1 MTTLQR
7 WGCAIAAISCFGLS
21 IHAQQSRIGGPVDN
35 SRRVILAGR
44 VPLRARRGTDL
55 GRAPTT
61 LALPAVTLMLKPS
74 ASQQTALAQL
84 LRDLQ
89 DPASP
94 RYHQWLTPEQYA
106 DQFGASPADLAQ
118 ISAWL
123 QSQGFSILDVGR
135 GRTWITAAGT
145 AAQAEAAFQTEIHQ
159 YQVEGVTHYANAT
172 DPSVPAA
179 LAPLVGG
186 IRGLHDFHPKPRLR
200 APAPGYNTGG
210 GFHALAPDDVAT
222 IYDIAPL
229 YQAGIDGT
237 GQSLAVVGQTALQTS
252 DLQSFRA
259 KFNLPA
265 LNLRQVLV
273 PRHPNPGVSP
283 DDLTEANLDIDW
295 SGAVARNASIVYV
308 YSEDVFTSAM
318 YAIDSKLA
326 PVLSMSYGMCE
337 QSDLADLPSFQQ
349 LAQQANAQGMT
360 WFAAAGD
367 SGAADCDDYGTAVAQ
382 NGLAVDV
389 PASIPEVTAMGGT
402 EFNEQGASYWAAAN
416 GPNGG
421 SALSYIPEKVWND
434 TAIDQQLSAGGGG
447 ASIVFSRPFW
457 QAGTG
462 VPGDSFRHVPDLSF
476 SASADHDPY
485 YVVLNGQGAYFGGT
499 SAAAPIMAGV
509 AALLNQYLTPA
520 GAAGQAG
527 LGNINP
533 ALYRLAQTAP
543 AAFHDVQTGGNSVP
557 CATGTPNCSGGSFG
571 YPAAVGYDQASGLGS
586 VDVNQFV
593 HLWTGAPAG
602 ISGVAASIDQNP
614 VFEQAPDASGNRWR
628 FQLTLREEA
637 GIATTLQSFTIDGA
651 SYPLSLFNS
660 TAIPAGGSIAANV
673 GLSNVAVPK
682 TVVFTFSG
690 MDASGAP
697 WTTQML
703 VPFEGSQTAL
713 TVTGISNAASG
724 QQAFAPGE
732 LLAVYGT
739 ALGSTPQ
746 SAAAIPLPLY
756 LAGFEATI
764 NGVPAPLYY
773 VSPNQVNVQIPYE
786 TQPGPATLTVG
797 NPFTN
802 LNFNFTV
809 ANTAPGIFTF
819 ADGSVNPSRAGAKG
833 QEVFLYV
840 TGEGVVSPALAT
852 GDTPAADTPITRLPK
867 PVQPVT
873 VTVGGIAA
881 KLDFVGIPTGLVGVT
896 QINFEIPSN
905 VASGPQPVVVTVGGV
920 TSNAAT
926 ITVQ

>member
-7 WGCAIAAISCFGLS
+7 RGCALAAISFFGFS
-21 IHAQQSRIGGPVDN
+21 VHAQQSRIAGPVDS
-35 SRRVILAGR
+35 SRRVTLAGH
-44 VPLRARRGTDL
+44 VPARARRGTDL
-55 GRAPTT
+55 GRAPGTF
-61 LALPAVTLMLKPS
+61 ALPAVTLMLKPS
-74 ASQQTALAQL
+74 ATQQAALGQL
-84 LRDLQ
+84 LQDLQ

-94 RYHQWLTPEQYA
+94 KYHQWLTPEQYA
-106 DQFGASPADLAQ
+106 DQFGASQADIAQ

-123 QSQGFSILDVGR
+123 QSQGFNVLNVARSR
-135 GRTWITAAGT
+135 MWITASGT
-145 AAQAEAAFQTEIHQ
+145 AAQAEAAFRTEIHQ
-159 YQVEGVTHYANAT
+159 YQAEGAAHYANAT

-179 LAPLVGG
+179 IAPLVAS
-186 IRGLHDFHPKPRLR
+186 IRGLHDFHPRPRLR
-200 APAPGYNTGG
+200 APVPGYNTGG

-237 GQSLAVVGQTALQTS
+237 GQSLVVVGQTALQTS
-252 DLQSFRA
+252 DLQSFRT

-265 LNLRQVLV
+265 LNLQQVLV

-283 DDLTEANLDIDW
+283 DDLNEANLDLEW
-295 SGAVARNASIVYV
+295 SGAVARNAKIIYV
-308 YSEDVFTSAM
+308 YSNDVFTSAT

-337 QSDLADLPSFQQ
+337 QSDLGDLPSFQQ

-447 ASIVFSRPFW
+447 TSVVFSRPVW
-457 QAGTG
+457 QGGPG
-462 VPGDSFRHVPDLSF
+462 VPGDRFRHVPDISF

-485 YVVLNGQGAYFGGT
+485 YVVVNGQGTYFGGT
-499 SAAAPIMAGV
+499 SVGAPLMAGV
-509 AALLNQYLTPA
+509 TTLLNHYLA
-520 GAAGQAG
+520 SNGAAGQPG

-533 ALYRLAQTAP
+533 ALYRLAQTSP
-543 AAFHDVQTGGNSVP
+543 AAFHDVQTGDNSAP
-557 CATGTPNCSGGSFG
+557 CASGTPDCTGGSFG
-571 YPAAVGYDQASGLGS
+571 YTAVVNYDQASGLGS

-593 HLWTGAPAG
+593 HLWTGAPAHN
-602 ISGVAASIDQNP
+602 SGVAASIDQNP
-614 VFEQAPDASGNRWR
+614 VFQQAPDASGNRWR
-628 FQLTLREEA
+628 FQITLREEA
-637 GIATTLQSFTIDGA
+637 GVATTLQSFTIDGA
-651 SYPLSLFNS
+651 SYPVSLFNS
-660 TAIPAGGSIAANV
+660 TAIPANGSIAANV

-690 MDASGAP
+690 TDASGAS
-697 WTTQML
+697 WTTQMA
-703 VPFEGSQTAL
+703 VPFDGTQTPL
-713 TVTGISNAASG
+713 TVAGISNAASG

-739 ALGSTPQ
+739 ALGTATQ

-786 TQPGPATLTVG
+786 TQAGPATLTVG

-809 ANTAPGIFTF
+809 AGTAPGIFTF
-819 ADGSVNPSRAGAKG
+819 TDGSVNPSRTGAKG

-840 TGEGVVSPALAT
+840 TGEGAVSPSLAT
-852 GDTPAADTPITRLPK
+852 GDTPAAGTPLSRLPK

-873 VTVGGIAA
+873 VTVGGIQASVQ
-881 KLDFVGIPTGLVGVT
+881 FIGIPPGLVGVT
-896 QINFEIPSN
+896 QINFTIPPN
-905 VASGPQPVVVTVGGV
+905 VPSGPQPVVVTVGGV
-920 TSNAAT
+920 ASNTAT
-926 ITVQ
+926 IHVQ